1 MIHEKGAVVV
11 ASIKTVGEDGS
22 ATTEPLWPGLYKI
35 VEVTPPTGYLPGTGS
50 ITMDAAARRSN
61 LPKPSSPM
69 RALSPTASPGAQAI
83 VKILGDNSH
92 DPDPSRVET
101 PESGAEFAVY
111 LRKAGSYEAARE
123 FERDYL
129 TTDENGYAM
138 TKLLPYGIY
147 MLEQASGKAGLKKGP
162 IAFEIDGTE
171 SLVNPPP
178 LTLNDRPILY
188 RLRLVKTDAETG
200 LPIALARTSFK
211 LKDAEGKYVRQTI
224 HYPKEQTID
233 TFTTDD
239 TGGVTLPETLT
250 WGLYFVEEVK
260 APDGYLPEW
269 KISL

>member
-1 MIHEKGAVVV
+1 MQTNMRETSMLCPLYAETANWQAQSFRCLPQRTFWIVRAMIHEKGAVVV

-50 ITMDAAARRSN
+50 ITMDARGAAEQSAEAIITYESVITN
-61 LPKPSSPM
+61 SI
-69 RALSPTASPGAQAI
+69 ALGAQAI

-138 TKLLPYGIY
+138 TKPLPYGIY
-147 MLEQASGKAGLKKGP
+147 MLEQASGKAGLKSKGP

-178 LTLNDRPILY
+178 SHSM
-188 RLRLVKTDAETG
+188 TG
-200 LPIALARTSFK
+200 RSSIA
-211 LKDAEGKYVRQTI
+211 
-224 HYPKEQTID
+224 
-233 TFTTDD
+233 
-239 TGGVTLPETLT
+239 
-250 WGLYFVEEVK
+250 
-260 APDGYLPEW
+260 
-269 KISL
+269 